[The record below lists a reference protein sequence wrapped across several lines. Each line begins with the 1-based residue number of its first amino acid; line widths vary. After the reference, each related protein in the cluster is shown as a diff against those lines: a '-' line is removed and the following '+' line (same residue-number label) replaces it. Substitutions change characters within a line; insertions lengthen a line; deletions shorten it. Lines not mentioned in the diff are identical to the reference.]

1 MLSAVGG
8 PKQILRTGVVTEMTI
23 SHLAW
28 LHILDI
34 CPLVDIF
41 IALAKFAV
49 IFGANRGLV
58 IHAFVLRSDNIKHIM
73 VNIYGILLMLV

>member
-1 MLSAVGG
+1 MSV
-8 PKQILRTGVVTEMTI
+8 RHCDVVTEMTI
-23 SHLAW
+23 SHLAC

-49 IFGANRGLV
+49 ILGANRGLV
-58 IHAFVLRSDNIKHIM
+58 ILAFVSRSDNIKTHHGQ
-73 VNIYGILLMLV
+73 YLWDFMLV